1 MKAKLLFTAALFAS
15 LCANAQEDFTNG
27 VFIVNEDWYGHNN
40 STINYFDYTKP
51 EGEQWM
57 YRVFQAV
64 NPGKELGCTNQYGQ
78 IYGDRFF
85 LIAKQEKDP
94 GADITG
100 GRITIADA
108 KTLKLIAQSTLIDP
122 SGNSCDGRAVI
133 GLNYFKAYVSSSN
146 GVWILDL
153 TQNRTVLQIE
163 GTGNDTGSLYSAQC
177 GSMVRVNNYVFVAH
191 QQKGLLVIDT
201 ESDRLVNIIDMTPV
215 DNFAGTS
222 GAGIGSV
229 VLAKDGMLYVSVA
242 EDTNGY
248 GGALPYLMKVNPV
261 TFETSVIE
269 IPGDMY
275 PPANSWYAWTPD
287 GFCSAVHENALYWN
301 GGENSWF
308 SGTKIF
314 KYDIDN
320 NKVTKI
326 IDLDEEGQGW
336 QLYGCSMRPHP
347 LTGELYLSLYKDFG
361 NTTYNL
367 RRTDHNGKL
376 LGQYDMIKNYWFPS
390 LPVFPDNYG
399 PEIHDLAEQIVS
411 PSETTTISLKG
422 WATDMDNLDAG
433 IVKRVAGD
441 VDGAFTASIVNG
453 DLVIKPYTSTVPEGK
468 HSIRIEA
475 NSNGKYAYGNVD
487 INFGSSGVDY
497 IENPEFAGISING
510 KQITV
515 NNHAGEICNIY
526 NMSGSLVYSQSV
538 EDDTVT
544 FVPEINTGL
553 YIVVVG
559 KDRAKLVF

>member
-1 MKAKLLFTAALFAS
+1 
-15 LCANAQEDFTNG
+15 
-27 VFIVNEDWYGHNN
+27 
-40 STINYFDYTKP
+40 
-51 EGEQWM
+51 
-57 YRVFQAV
+57 
-64 NPGKELGCTNQYGQ
+64 
-78 IYGDRFF
+78 
-85 LIAKQEKDP
+85 
-94 GADITG
+94 
-100 GRITIADA
+100 
-108 KTLKLIAQSTLIDP
+108 
-122 SGNSCDGRAVI
+122 
-133 GLNYFKAYVSSSN
+133 
-146 GVWILDL
+146 
-153 TQNRTVLQIE
+153 
-163 GTGNDTGSLYSAQC
+163 
-177 GSMVRVNNYVFVAH
+177 
-191 QQKGLLVIDT
+191 
-201 ESDRLVNIIDMTPV
+201 
-215 DNFAGTS
+215 
-222 GAGIGSV
+222 
-229 VLAKDGMLYVSVA
+229 
-242 EDTNGY
+242 
-248 GGALPYLMKVNPV
+248 MKVNPV

-269 IPGDMY
+269 IPNDMY

-287 GFCSAVHENALYWN
+287 GFCSAVYENALYWN

-308 SGTKIF
+308 SGSKIF

-320 NKVTKI
+320 NMVTKI

-361 NTTYNL
+361 STTYNL
-367 RRTDHNGKL
+367 RRTDHNGTL

-399 PEIHDLAEQIVS
+399 PEIHNLAEQIVS
-411 PSETTTISLKG
+411 PSETTIISLKG

-553 YIVVVG
+553 YVVVVG